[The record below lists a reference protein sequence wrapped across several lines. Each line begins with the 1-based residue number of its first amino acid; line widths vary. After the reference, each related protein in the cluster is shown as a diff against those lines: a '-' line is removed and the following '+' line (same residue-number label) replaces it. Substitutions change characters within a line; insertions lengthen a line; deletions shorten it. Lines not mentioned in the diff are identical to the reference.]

1 MERSQVLLSLAY
13 RSLKNRKLTSILTLL
28 SLALSVSLW
37 VGIEHMRVGA
47 RESFSNTISQTD
59 LIVGAR
65 GGSLQLLLYT
75 VFHMGSPT
83 ANVSYESYEKIK
95 NQPAVLWTI
104 PISLGDS
111 HRGYRVVGTNED
123 FYRQYR
129 YRQDRRIEFEQGR
142 APADVFDV
150 ALGSEVAQR
159 LGYRLGQRIVV
170 THGITSSQGILD
182 HDDKPFTVVGI
193 LRPTRTPV
201 DRSLYVTLQGIE
213 AMHIDWKQGAP
224 PLKGQEVPAER
235 IKKDEIKI
243 EQITAFFLRTKAR
256 VQTLGLQRQINT
268 FPEEPLMAVIPG
280 VALSE
285 LWNGISYGEQ
295 VLKVVALFVV
305 IVGLVGMLMAL
316 YTSLN
321 ERRREIAILR
331 AVGVGPLKVMF
342 LLVLE
347 SGLLALAGSLLGIA
361 LVYGLVVVLQPLVEG
376 QFGLHLPVKPLTA
389 TEHLYVIGVVLAG
402 LVVGL
407 IPAWKAY
414 RNALSDGLS
423 VRI

>member
-1 MERSQVLLSLAY
+1 MLLLSLAY
-13 RSLKNRKLTSILTLL
+13 RSLKNRKLTSIITLI

-37 VGIEHMRVGA
+37 VGIEHLRGGA

-65 GGSLQLLLYT
+65 GGALQLLLYT

-83 ANVSYESYEKIK
+83 ANVTYESYEKIK
-95 NQPAVLWTI
+95 NHKAVAWTI

-111 HRGYRVVGTNED
+111 HRGFRVVGTNED
-123 FYRQYR
+123 FYRHYR
-129 YRQDRRIEFEQGR
+129 FRQDRQIEFAQGK
-142 APADVFDV
+142 AASGVFDV
-150 ALGSEVAQR
+150 VLGSEVAER
-159 LGYRLGQRIVV
+159 LRYNLGSRIVV
-170 THGITSSQGILD
+170 THGITSATGIMD

-193 LRPTRTPV
+193 LKPTRTPI
-201 DRSLYVTLQGIE
+201 DRSLYVTLEGIE

-224 PLKGQEVPAER
+224 PMKGQETPAER
-235 IKKDEIKI
+235 LTKENIKI
-243 EQITAFFLRTKAR
+243 ENITAFFLRTKMR
-256 VQTLGLQRQINT
+256 VQTLALQREVTN
-268 FPEEPLMAVIPG
+268 FPEEPLMAVVPG

-285 LWNGISYGEQ
+285 LWNTLGVVEE

-305 IVGLVGMLMAL
+305 VIGLLGMLMAL

-331 AVGVGPLKVMF
+331 ALGVGPWKVTG
-342 LLVLE
+342 LLVME
-347 SGLLALAGSLLGIA
+347 SGLLTLIGALLGVGV
-361 LVYGLVVVLQPLVEG
+361 VYGAVLLLQPVLE
-376 QFGLHLPVKPLTA
+376 QFYGLHIPLKPFTA
-389 TEHLYVIGVVLAG
+389 TEYRYLLVVILAG
-402 LVVGL
+402 LIVGL

-423 VRI
+423 VRL

>member
-1 MERSQVLLSLAY
+1 MVLLSLAY
-13 RSLKNRKLTSILTLL
+13 RSLKNRKLTTILTLL

-37 VGIEHMRVGA
+37 VGIEHIRSGA

-83 ANVSYESYEKIK
+83 ANVSYESYDKFK
-95 NQPAVLWTI
+95 KHPAVSWTI

-123 FYRQYR
+123 FYRHYR
-129 YRQDRRIEFEQGR
+129 YRQDRQIEFHQGR
-142 APADVFDV
+142 APADVFEL
-150 ALGSEVAQR
+150 ALGSDVAQKLAYK
-159 LGYRLGQRIVV
+159 LGDRIVV
-170 THGITSSQGILD
+170 THGLTSATGIMD
-182 HDDKPFTVVGI
+182 HGDKPFTVVAI
-193 LRPTRTPV
+193 LKPTRTPL
-201 DRSLYVTLQGIE
+201 DRSLYVTLEGIE
-213 AMHIDWKQGAP
+213 AMHIDWQQGAP
-224 PLKGQEVPAER
+224 PLKGQAVPAEQ
-235 IKKDEIKI
+235 IKKEEIEI
-243 EQITAFFLRTKAR
+243 GQITAFFLRTKAR
-256 VQTLGLQRQINT
+256 VQTLALQREINT
-268 FPEEPLMAVIPG
+268 FAEEPLTAIIPG

-285 LWNGISYGEQ
+285 LWNGISFGEQ

-305 IVGLVGMLMAL
+305 VVGLVGILMAL

-331 AVGVGPLKVMF
+331 AVGVGPLKIMF
-342 LLVLE
+342 LLVAE
-347 SGLLALAGSLLGIA
+347 SGLLSLAGSLAGIG
-361 LVYGLVVVLQPLVEG
+361 LVYSLVLLLQPLVEQ
-376 QFGLHLPVKPLTA
+376 QFGLYLPIKPLSA
-389 TEHLYVIGVVLAG
+389 TEHLYVGAVVLAG
-402 LVVGL
+402 LVIGFV
-407 IPAWKAY
+407 PAWKAY

>member
-1 MERSQVLLSLAY
+1 MVLLSLAY
-13 RSLKNRKLTSILTLL
+13 RSLRNRKLTTILTLL
-28 SLALSVSLW
+28 SLALSVCLW
-37 VGIEHMRVGA
+37 VGIEHIRSGA

-83 ANVSYESYEKIK
+83 ANVSYESYDKFRK
-95 NQPAVLWTI
+95 HPAVLWTI

-123 FYRQYR
+123 FYRHYR
-129 YRQDRRIEFEQGR
+129 YRQDRQIELQQGR
-142 APADVFDV
+142 VPTEVFDA
-150 ALGSEVAQR
+150 ALGSEVAEKLAYK
-159 LGYRLGQRIVV
+159 LGDRIIV
-170 THGITSSQGILD
+170 THGVTGAGGIMD
-182 HDDKPFTVVGI
+182 HDDKPFAVVAI
-193 LRPTRTPV
+193 LKPTHTPL
-201 DRSLYVTLQGIE
+201 DRSLYVTLEGIE

-224 PLKGQEVPAER
+224 PLKGQAVPAGQ
-235 IKKDEIKI
+235 IKKEQIEIG
-243 EQITAFFLRTKAR
+243 QITAFFLRTKAR
-256 VQTLGLQRQINT
+256 VQTLALQREINNFT
-268 FPEEPLMAVIPG
+268 EEPLMAVIPG

-295 VLKVVALFVV
+295 VLKLVALFVV

-331 AVGVGPLKVMF
+331 AVGMGPLKIMG
-342 LLVLE
+342 LLVAE
-347 SGLLALAGSLLGIA
+347 SGLLSLAGSVAGIA
-361 LVYGLVVVLQPLVEG
+361 LVYSLVLLLQPLVER
-376 QFGLHLPVKPLTA
+376 QFGLYLPIKPFST
-389 TEHLYVIGVVLAG
+389 TEHLYVVAVVLAG
-402 LVVGL
+402 LVIGF

>member
-1 MERSQVLLSLAY
+1 VLLSLAY

-37 VGIEHMRVGA
+37 VGIEHIRVGA

-59 LIVGAR
+59 LIVGSR

-159 LGYRLGQRIVV
+159 LGYRVGQRIVV

-182 HDDKPFTVVGI
+182 HDDKPFTVVGV
-193 LRPTRTPV
+193 LKPTRTPV
-201 DRSLYVTLQGIE
+201 DRSLYVTLEGIE

-224 PLKGQEVPAER
+224 PLKGQGVPVER
-235 IKKDEIKI
+235 IKKEEIKI

-256 VQTLGLQRQINT
+256 VQTLALQRQVNT

-331 AVGVGPLKVMF
+331 AVGVGPLKIMF
-342 LLVLE
+342 LLVVE
-347 SGLLALAGSLLGIA
+347 SGLLTLVGSLLGVG
-361 LVYGLVVVLQPLVEG
+361 LVYILIVLLQPLVEQ
-376 QFGLHLPVKPLTA
+376 QFGLYLPVKTLTA
-389 TEHLYVIGVVLAG
+389 TEHLYVAGVVLAG

>member
-1 MERSQVLLSLAY
+1 MERSEVLFSLAY

-37 VGIEHMRVGA
+37 VGIEHIRVGA

-83 ANVSYESYEKIK
+83 ANVSYESYDKIK
-95 NQPAVLWTI
+95 TQPAVLWTI

-129 YRQDRRIEFEQGR
+129 YRQDRHIEFEQGR

-159 LGYRLGQRIVV
+159 LDYRLGQRIVI
-170 THGITSSQGILD
+170 THGLTRSQGILD
-182 HDDKPFTVVGI
+182 HDDKPFTLVGI
-193 LRPTRTPV
+193 LRPTHTPV
-201 DRSLYVTLQGIE
+201 DRSLYITLEGIE

-224 PLKGQEVPAER
+224 PLKGQKVPAER
-235 IKKDEIKI
+235 IKKEEIKI

-256 VQTLGLQRQINT
+256 VQTLALQRQINT

-331 AVGVGPLKVMF
+331 AVGVGPLKIMF
-342 LLVLE
+342 LLVVE
-347 SGLLALAGSLLGIA
+347 SGLLTLVGSLLGIG
-361 LVYGLVVVLQPLVEG
+361 LVYILIVLLQPLVEQ
-376 QFGLHLPVKPLTA
+376 QFGLYLPVKTLTA
-389 TEHLYVIGVVLAG
+389 TEHLYVAGVVLAG

-423 VRI
+423 IRI

>member
-1 MERSQVLLSLAY
+1 MLLSLAY

-37 VGIEHMRVGA
+37 VGIEHIRVGA

-59 LIVGAR
+59 LIVGSR

-159 LGYRLGQRIVV
+159 LGYRVGQRIVV

-182 HDDKPFTVVGI
+182 HDDKPFTVVGV
-193 LRPTRTPV
+193 LKPTRTPV
-201 DRSLYVTLQGIE
+201 DRSLYVTLEGIE

-224 PLKGQEVPAER
+224 PLKGQGVPVER
-235 IKKDEIKI
+235 IKKEEIKI

-256 VQTLGLQRQINT
+256 VQTLALQRQVNT

-331 AVGVGPLKVMF
+331 AVGVGPLKIMF
-342 LLVLE
+342 LLVVE
-347 SGLLALAGSLLGIA
+347 SGLLTLVGSLLGVG
-361 LVYGLVVVLQPLVEG
+361 LVYILIVLLQPLVEQ
-376 QFGLHLPVKPLTA
+376 QFGLYLPVKTLTA
-389 TEHLYVIGVVLAG
+389 TEHLYVAGVVLAG

>member
-1 MERSQVLLSLAY
+1 MVLLSLAY
-13 RSLKNRKLTSILTLL
+13 RSLKNRKLTTTLTLL

-37 VGIEHMRVGA
+37 VGIEHIRNGA

-83 ANVSYESYEKIK
+83 ANVSYESYEKFK
-95 NQPAVLWTI
+95 NHPSVLWTI

-123 FYRQYR
+123 FYRHYR
-129 YRQDRRIEFEQGR
+129 YRQDRQIELQHGHVPSE
-142 APADVFDV
+142 VFDV
-150 ALGSEVAQR
+150 ALGSEVAEKLNYK
-159 LGYRLGQRIVV
+159 LGDRIVV
-170 THGITSSQGILD
+170 THGLTRSSGIMD
-182 HDDKPFTVVGI
+182 HDDKPFTVAAI
-193 LRPTRTPV
+193 LKPTHTPL
-201 DRSLYVTLQGIE
+201 DRSLYVTLEGIE

-224 PLKGQEVPAER
+224 PLKGQAVPAEQ
-235 IKKDEIKI
+235 IKKEEIEI
-243 EQITAFFLRTKAR
+243 GQITAFFLRTKAR
-256 VQTLGLQRQINT
+256 VQTLALQREINNFT
-268 FPEEPLMAVIPG
+268 EEPLMAVIPG

-295 VLKVVALFVV
+295 VLRLVALFVV
-305 IVGLVGMLMAL
+305 IVGLLGMLMAL

-331 AVGVGPLKVMF
+331 AVGVGPLKIMF
-342 LLVLE
+342 LLVVE
-347 SGLLALAGSLLGIA
+347 SGLLTLVGSLSGII
-361 LVYGLVVVLQPLVEG
+361 LVYSLVFSLQPVVEQ
-376 QFGLHLPVKPLTA
+376 QFGLYLPIKPLGA
-389 TEHLYVIGVVLAG
+389 TEQLYVAAVIMAG
-402 LVVGL
+402 LVIGF

-414 RNALSDGLS
+414 RNALTDGLA

>member
-1 MERSQVLLSLAY
+1 VLLSLAY
-13 RSLKNRKLTSILTLL
+13 RSLKNRKLTSVLTLL

-37 VGIEHMRVGA
+37 VGIEHIRVGA

-65 GGSLQLLLYT
+65 SGSLQLLLYT

-123 FYRQYR
+123 FYSQYR

-182 HDDKPFTVVGI
+182 HEDKPFTVVGI

-201 DRSLYVTLQGIE
+201 DRSVYITLEGIE

-235 IKKDEIKI
+235 IKKEEIKI
-243 EQITAFFLRTKAR
+243 EQITAFFLRSKAR

-331 AVGVGPLKVMF
+331 AVGVGPLKIMF
-342 LLVLE
+342 LLVVE
-347 SGLLALAGSLLGIA
+347 SGLLTLVGSLLGIG
-361 LVYGLVVVLQPLVEG
+361 LVYILIVLLQPLVEQ
-376 QFGLHLPVKPLTA
+376 QFGLYLPVKTLTA
-389 TEHLYVIGVVLAG
+389 TEHLYVAGVVLAG

>member
-1 MERSQVLLSLAY
+1 MLLSLAY
-13 RSLKNRKLTSILTLL
+13 RSLKNRKLTSVLTLL

-37 VGIEHMRVGA
+37 VGIEHIRVGA

-182 HDDKPFTVVGI
+182 HEDKPFTVVGI

-201 DRSLYVTLQGIE
+201 DRSVYITLEGIE

-235 IKKDEIKI
+235 IKKEEIKI
-243 EQITAFFLRTKAR
+243 EQITAFFLRSKAR

-331 AVGVGPLKVMF
+331 AVGVGPLKIMF
-342 LLVLE
+342 LLVVE
-347 SGLLALAGSLLGIA
+347 SGLLTLVGSLLGIG
-361 LVYGLVVVLQPLVEG
+361 LVYILIVLLQPLVEQ
-376 QFGLHLPVKPLTA
+376 QFGLYLPVKTLTA
-389 TEHLYVIGVVLAG
+389 TEHLYVAGVVLAG

>member
-1 MERSQVLLSLAY
+1 VLLSLAY
-13 RSLKNRKLTSILTLL
+13 RSLKNRKLTSVLTLL

-37 VGIEHMRVGA
+37 VGIEHIRVGA

-159 LGYRLGQRIVV
+159 LGYRVGQRIVV

-182 HDDKPFTVVGI
+182 HDDKPFTVVGV
-193 LRPTRTPV
+193 LKPTRTPV
-201 DRSLYVTLQGIE
+201 DRSLYVTLEGIE

-224 PLKGQEVPAER
+224 PLKGQGVPVER
-235 IKKDEIKI
+235 IKKEEIKI

-256 VQTLGLQRQINT
+256 VQTLALQRQVNT

-331 AVGVGPLKVMF
+331 AVGVGPLKIMF
-342 LLVLE
+342 LLVVE
-347 SGLLALAGSLLGIA
+347 SGLLTLVGSLLGVG
-361 LVYGLVVVLQPLVEG
+361 LVYILIVLLQPLVEQ
-376 QFGLHLPVKPLTA
+376 QFGLYLPVKTLTA
-389 TEHLYVIGVVLAG
+389 TEHLYVAGVVLAG

>member
-1 MERSQVLLSLAY
+1 MERSQVLFSLAY

-37 VGIEHMRVGA
+37 VGIEHIRLGA

-83 ANVSYESYEKIK
+83 ANVSYESYEKIR

-129 YRQDRRIEFEQGR
+129 YRQDGRIEFEQGR

-150 ALGSEVAQR
+150 ALGSEVAQK
-159 LGYRLGQRIVV
+159 LGYEIGQRIVV
-170 THGITSSQGILD
+170 THGITSSQGVLE

-201 DRSLYVTLQGIE
+201 DRSLYVTLEGIE

-224 PLKGQEVPAER
+224 PLKGQQVPAAQ
-235 IKKDEIKI
+235 IKKEEIKI

-256 VQTLGLQRQINT
+256 VQTLALQRQINT

-347 SGLLALAGSLLGIA
+347 SGLLALVGSLLGIA
-361 LVYGLVVVLQPLVEG
+361 LVYGLVVGLQPLVEG

-389 TEHLYVIGVVLAG
+389 TEHLYVAAVVLAG

>member
-1 MERSQVLLSLAY
+1 MLLSLAY

-37 VGIEHMRVGA
+37 VGIEHIRLGA

-59 LIVGAR
+59 LIVGSR
-65 GGSLQLLLYT
+65 GGPIQLLLYT
-75 VFHMGSPT
+75 IFHMGSPT
-83 ANVSYESYEKIK
+83 ANVTYESYEKIK
-95 NQPAVLWTI
+95 KHPAVLWTI

-111 HRGYRVVGTNED
+111 HRGFRVVGTNED
-123 FYRQYR
+123 FYRHYR
-129 YRQDRRIEFEQGR
+129 YRQERRIEFEQGQ
-142 APADVFDV
+142 APVDVFDV

-159 LGYRLGQRIVV
+159 LGYRLGDRIVL
-170 THGITSSQGILD
+170 THGITSSSGIMD
-182 HDDKPFTVVGI
+182 HEDKPFAVVGI

-201 DRSLYVTLQGIE
+201 DRSVYVTLEGIE
-213 AMHIDWKQGAP
+213 AIHIDWKGGAP
-224 PLKGQEVPAER
+224 PLKGQGVPAEK
-235 IKKDEIKI
+235 IKKDDIKI
-243 EQITAFFLRTKAR
+243 EQITAFLLRTKAR
-256 VQTLGLQRQINT
+256 IQTLGLQREINT
-268 FPEEPLMAVIPG
+268 FTEEPLMGVIPG

-305 IVGLVGMLMAL
+305 IIGLVGMLMAL

-331 AVGVGPLKVMF
+331 AVGVGPVKVMF
-342 LLVLE
+342 LLVVE

-361 LVYGLVVVLQPLVEG
+361 LVYGLVVVLQPFVEG

-389 TEHLYVIGVVLAG
+389 TEYLYVAGVVLAG

-423 VRI
+423 ARI

>member
-1 MERSQVLLSLAY
+1 MLLSLAY
-13 RSLKNRKLTSILTLL
+13 RSLKNRKLTSVLTLL

-37 VGIEHMRVGA
+37 VGIEHIRVGA

-65 GGSLQLLLYT
+65 AGSIQLLLYT
-75 VFHMGSPT
+75 VFHMGLPT

-95 NQPAVLWTI
+95 NHPAVSWTI

-129 YRQDRRIEFEQGR
+129 YRQERRIEFEQGR
-142 APADVFDV
+142 APSDVFDV

-159 LGYRLGQRIVV
+159 LGYRLGAKVVV
-170 THGITSSQGILD
+170 THGLTSSQGIMD

-193 LRPTRTPV
+193 LKPTRTPL
-201 DRSLYVTLQGIE
+201 DRSLYITLEGIE
-213 AMHIDWKQGAP
+213 GMHIDWKQGAP
-224 PLKGQEVPAER
+224 PLKGQEVPAEQ
-235 IKKDEIKI
+235 IKKEEIKI

-256 VQTLGLQRQINT
+256 VQTLALQREINNFT
-268 FPEEPLMAVIPG
+268 EEPLMAVIPG
-280 VALSE
+280 VALTE

-305 IVGLVGMLMAL
+305 IVGLAGMLMAL

-331 AVGVGPLKVMF
+331 AVGVGPLKIMF
-342 LLVLE
+342 LLVIE
-347 SGLLALAGSLLGIA
+347 SGLLTLVGSLLGIG
-361 LVYGLVVVLQPLVEG
+361 LVYSLV
-376 QFGLHLPVKPLTA
+376 
-389 TEHLYVIGVVLAG
+389 
-402 LVVGL
+402 
-407 IPAWKAY
+407 
-414 RNALSDGLS
+414 
-423 VRI
+423 

>member
-1 MERSQVLLSLAY
+1 MLLSLAY
-13 RSLKNRKLTSILTLL
+13 RSLKNRKLTSVLTLL

-37 VGIEHMRVGA
+37 VGIEHIRVGA

-170 THGITSSQGILD
+170 THGITGSQGILD
-182 HDDKPFTVVGI
+182 HEDKPFTVVGI

-201 DRSLYVTLQGIE
+201 DRSVYITLEGIE

-235 IKKDEIKI
+235 IKKEEIKI
-243 EQITAFFLRTKAR
+243 EQITAFFLRSKAR

-331 AVGVGPLKVMF
+331 AVGVGPLKIMF

-347 SGLLALAGSLLGIA
+347 SGLLTLVGSLLGIG
-361 LVYGLVVVLQPLVEG
+361 LVYILIVLLQPLVEQ
-376 QFGLHLPVKPLTA
+376 QFGLYLPVKTLTA
-389 TEHLYVIGVVLAG
+389 TEHLYVAGVVLAG

>member
-1 MERSQVLLSLAY
+1 MLLSLAY

-37 VGIEHMRVGA
+37 VGIEHIRLGA

-123 FYRQYR
+123 FYRHYR
-129 YRQDRRIEFEQGR
+129 YRQDRRIELEQGR
-142 APADVFDV
+142 APSEVFDV
-150 ALGSEVAQR
+150 ALGSEVAER
-159 LGYRLGQRIVV
+159 LGYRLGERIVV
-170 THGITSSQGILD
+170 THGISSQGILE

-193 LRPTRTPV
+193 LRPTHTPV
-201 DRSLYVTLQGIE
+201 DRSLYVTLEGIE

-235 IKKDEIKI
+235 IKKEDLRID
-243 EQITAFFLRTKAR
+243 QITAFFLRTKAR
-256 VQTLGLQRQINT
+256 VQTLALQRQINT
-268 FPEEPLMAVIPG
+268 FPEEALMAVIPG
-280 VALSE
+280 VALSQ

-347 SGLLALAGSLLGIA
+347 SGLLALVGSLLGIA
-361 LVYGLVVVLQPLVEG
+361 LVYGLVVVLQPVLEG
-376 QFGLHLPVKPLTA
+376 QFGLHLPAKPLSA
-389 TEHLYVIGVVLAG
+389 TEHLYVAAVVIAG
-402 LVVGL
+402 LIVGL

-423 VRI
+423 VRV

>member
-1 MERSQVLLSLAY
+1 VLLSLAY
-13 RSLKNRKLTSILTLL
+13 RSLKNRKLTSVLTLL

-37 VGIEHMRVGA
+37 VGIEHIRVGA

-159 LGYRLGQRIVV
+159 LGYRLGQGIVV
-170 THGITSSQGILD
+170 THGIASSQGILD

-201 DRSLYVTLQGIE
+201 DRSVYITLEGIE

-224 PLKGQEVPAER
+224 PLKGQGVPAER
-235 IKKDEIKI
+235 IKKEEIKI
-243 EQITAFFLRTKAR
+243 EQITAFFLRSKAR

-331 AVGVGPLKVMF
+331 AVGVGPLKIMF
-342 LLVLE
+342 LLVVE
-347 SGLLALAGSLLGIA
+347 SGLLTLVGSLLGIG
-361 LVYGLVVVLQPLVEG
+361 LVYILIVLLQPLVE
-376 QFGLHLPVKPLTA
+376 QRFGLYLPVKTLTA
-389 TEHLYVIGVVLAG
+389 TEHLYVAGVVLAG